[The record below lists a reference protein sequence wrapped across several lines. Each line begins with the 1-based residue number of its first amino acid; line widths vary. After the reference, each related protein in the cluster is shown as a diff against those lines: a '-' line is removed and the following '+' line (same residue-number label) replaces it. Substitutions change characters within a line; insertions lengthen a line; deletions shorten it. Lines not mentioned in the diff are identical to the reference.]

1 MNLSQGSTPSTSDD
15 DASES
20 VGSAPSNSSPRHT
33 AISNNR
39 RQSSAPAANRGFG
52 APRRSP
58 TIVSDS
64 AATIGRIPTANST
77 AYRDQNFDEAIADA
91 RKELSKI
98 RQRELSSRP
107 LRITRQDP
115 ERRPDSIL
123 SERFQRLAN
132 DELKI
137 RRLNVKDWLRVATW
151 WLLKVHLSS
160 LTLGLFSLTVIAGK
174 AQYANI

>member
-1 MNLSQGSTPSTSDD
+1 M
-15 DASES
+15 
-20 VGSAPSNSSPRHT
+20 VG
-33 AISNNR
+33 
-39 RQSSAPAANRGFG
+39 
-52 APRRSP
+52 
-58 TIVSDS
+58 DS

-77 AYRDQNFDEAIADA
+77 AHKDQKFDEAIADA
-91 RKELSKI
+91 MKELSKI

-115 ERRPDSIL
+115 ERRPDSII
-123 SERFQRLAN
+123 SERFQKFAN

-151 WLLKVHLSS
+151 WLLKVHPS
-160 LTLGLFSLTVIAGK
+160 LLILGFLFLISIAGK